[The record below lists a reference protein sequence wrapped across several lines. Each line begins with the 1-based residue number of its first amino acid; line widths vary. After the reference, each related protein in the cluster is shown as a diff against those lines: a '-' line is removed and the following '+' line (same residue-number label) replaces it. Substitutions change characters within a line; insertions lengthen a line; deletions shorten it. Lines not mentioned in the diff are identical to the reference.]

1 MRPLLIFFLPTLLL
15 GILVGVQWQS
25 QATRSPIA
33 SRYSA
38 DLADAANAM
47 QHDGD
52 QLRAQVAEL
61 RVQLDRIQEQAAT
74 LDGRSAALQR
84 QVDELKT
91 ASGLTPATGTGVTVT
106 LDDGRLPASAP
117 RRSIELAIV
126 HSQDITDVF
135 NAAWKAGASGIA
147 VNGER
152 ITSATACV
160 GATIQVNGR
169 LMSPPFVVSIL
180 GPEEGLLRALTD
192 QNELR
197 DLKRRSE
204 LYGLRLAI
212 DRAAAVALPA
222 YTGTIPVRQA
232 RPAGAVSAAP

>member
-1 MRPLLIFFLPTLLL
+1 MRPLLIFFVPTLVL
-15 GILVGVQWQS
+15 GIAVGIQWQTQS
-25 QATRSPIA
+25 TRSPIS

-47 QHDGD
+47 QRDQDG
-52 QLRAQVAEL
+52 LRAQVATL
-61 RVQLDRIQEQAAT
+61 RAQLDKIQEQAAT
-74 LDGRSAALQR
+74 LDDRAATFQR
-84 QVDELKT
+84 QVDELK
-91 ASGLTPATGTGVTVT
+91 AIAGLTPLSGGGVVVT
-106 LDDGRLPASAP
+106 LDDGRLPPSAP

-135 NAAWKAGASGIA
+135 NAAWKAGAMGIA

-160 GATIQVNGR
+160 GATIQINGR
-169 LMSPPFVVSIL
+169 LMSPPFVVSVL
-180 GPEEGLLRALTD
+180 GPSDALFKGLSD
-192 QNELR
+192 QDELR

-212 DRAAAVALPA
+212 DRSPDVRLPA
-222 YTGTIPVRQA
+222 YSGAIPVRQA
-232 RPAGAVSAAP
+232 VPR